1 MDTTSLSWWH
11 FTHYFNSHKL
21 NIGKVMLYAFSEKLK
36 WNLPSHVWLF
46 ATPWTIQSMEFSRPE
61 SWSGSLSLLW
71 GIFPTQDLP
80 NLPTLQAD
88 SLPAEP
94 QGKGLC
100 QILQLVSDSVGIWTW
115 LLCPESLWFYS
126 TKFHCWSYSTAS
138 LKRSLTNSWLISV
151 PLGVLFYFKFWF
163 FFSVFSDVAMVG
175 KTKLSTVV

>member
-1 MDTTSLSWWH
+1 MFLLLLFSSLLLQFCDAENWSLSRW
-11 FTHYFNSHKL
+11 
-21 NIGKVMLYAFSEKLK
+21 KVNATLAQ
-36 WNLPSHVWLF
+36 PCLF
-46 ATPWTIQSMEFSRPE
+46 VTPWTIQSMEFSRPE